1 MLSALLL
8 AALAASPTPAPS
20 ATPLAIVTLSAP
32 SARLRVEVADTEET
46 REYGLMNRTSLP
58 AHTGMLFVF
67 ERDEPIDFWMKNTLV
82 PLDMVFIDAKG
93 VVRSVAA
100 NVPTVAPSTPDDKIP
115 RRRGRARFVIELPAN
130 EAAADGLRPGVRISG
145 LPPV

>member
-8 AALAASPTPAPS
+8 AAVAASPTPAPS
-20 ATPLAIVTLSAP
+20 ASPLAVVTLSAP
-32 SARLRVEVADTEET
+32 AARLRVEVADTEET

-100 NVPTVAPSTPDDKIP
+100 NVPTAAPSTPDEKIP

-130 EAAADGLRPGVRISG
+130 EAAPDGLRPGARISG
-145 LPPV
+145 LPPA

>member
-8 AALAASPTPAPS
+8 AALVAPPTPVPSASP
-20 ATPLAIVTLSAP
+20 LAVVTLSAP
-32 SARLRVEVADTEET
+32 AARLRVEVADTEEA

-67 ERDEPIDFWMKNTLV
+67 ERDEPIDFWMKDTLI
-82 PLDMVFIDAKG
+82 PLDMVFLDAKG

-100 NVPTVAPSTPDDKIP
+100 NVPTVVPSTPDDKIP

-130 EAAADGLRPGVRISG
+130 EAAADGLRPGARVSG
-145 LPPV
+145 LPPA